1 MVSRAFI
8 VIHSDSF
15 TIAVNN
21 AYLNPYAFE
30 TGSGDSYFNVSR
42 RGRGCEERGWG
53 VGGWVGVGVN
63 VTQTVSINHNY
74 IKPRRVWM
82 EL

>member
-1 MVSRAFI
+1 MTAILMSQ
-8 VIHSDSF
+8 
-15 TIAVNN
+15 
-21 AYLNPYAFE
+21 E
-30 TGSGDSYFNVSR
+30 GDVGVR
-42 RGRGCEERGWG
+42 RGDGAW
-53 VGGWVGVGVN
+53 VGGWGVGVN

>member
-1 MVSRAFI
+1 MTAILMSQ
-8 VIHSDSF
+8 
-15 TIAVNN
+15 
-21 AYLNPYAFE
+21 E
-30 TGSGDSYFNVSR
+30 GDVGVR
-42 RGRGCEERGWG
+42 REDGAW
-53 VGGWVGVGVN
+53 VGGGGN

>member
-1 MVSRAFI
+1 M
-8 VIHSDSF
+8 
-15 TIAVNN
+15 
-21 AYLNPYAFE
+21 
-30 TGSGDSYFNVSR
+30 GG
-42 RGRGCEERGWG
+42 GGGWG
-53 VGGWVGVGVN
+53 GGGN